1 MRLVTYAAQGR
12 TGVGVRVDGGVADAG
27 YETMLDLILA
37 GGAGLE
43 RALAAAERAEA
54 VEGATVLAPVPR
66 PGKILCSG
74 INYASHKEENPE
86 AVMPEEPFFFAKLP
100 SAVIGPDEPIVI
112 PTPETQTDYEVE
124 LALVIGRTAKSV
136 SEDAALDYV
145 FGYTVLNDV
154 SARDIQFKDN
164 QLTLG
169 KGVDTFSPLGPE
181 IVTADEVP
189 DPSRLHVGSYLNG
202 EQMQSSPT
210 SEMLFTP
217 ARLLAALTAIVTL
230 DPGDVVTTGTPAGV
244 GCFRDPPVYLQPG
257 DEITVE
263 VDAVGRLTNPVA
275 AGW

>member
-1 MRLVTYAAQGR
+1 MRLVTYAAPGR

-27 YETMLDLILA
+27 YETMLDLIVA
-37 GGAGLE
+37 GEAGLE
-43 RALAAAERAEA
+43 RARAAAERAEP
-54 VEGATVLAPVPR
+54 VEGATLLAPIPA

-74 INYASHKEENPE
+74 INYASHKEENPD

-100 SAVIGPDEPIVI
+100 SAVIGPGEPIII
-112 PTPETQTDYEVE
+112 PTPATQTDYEVE
-124 LALVIGRTAKSV
+124 LALVIGRAAKTV
-136 SEDAALDYV
+136 DEDVALDYV

-154 SARDIQFKDN
+154 SARDIQFKDS

-181 IVTADEVP
+181 IVTADEIP
-189 DPSRLHVGSYLNG
+189 DPSALHVASYLNG

-210 SEMLFTP
+210 SEMLFAP
-217 ARLLAALTAIVTL
+217 ARLIAALTAIITL
-230 DPGDVVTTGTPAGV
+230 RPGDVVTTGTPAGV
-244 GCFRDPPVYLQPG
+244 GCFRDPPVYLQPD

-263 VDAVGRLTNPVA
+263 VDAVGQLTNPVA